1 MKLSCVPSN
10 NLVLLGSFYVLLNG
24 TGTSELPG
32 TCSR

>member
-1 MKLSCVPSN
+1 MKLACVPSN
-10 NLVLLGSFYVLLNG
+10 NLVLLGSFYVSNG